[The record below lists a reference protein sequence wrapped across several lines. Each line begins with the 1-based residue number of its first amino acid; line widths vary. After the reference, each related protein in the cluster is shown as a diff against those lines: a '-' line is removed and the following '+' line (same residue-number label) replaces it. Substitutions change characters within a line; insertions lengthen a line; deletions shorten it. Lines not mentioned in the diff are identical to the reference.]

1 MTNQKL
7 KIKKIPLTPF
17 RKGGINSGIAL
28 VAVLAILTVLA
39 ILAAGFVTMTSMQSK
54 TSKASLD
61 SFRAKLLV
69 KSGLHHA
76 ASLIQQDCNPKGLL
90 CDSIETDPLTL
101 HPKAGEIWHIVKDE
115 SGTPIGRYRMKIT
128 DESAKLN
135 VNFLPELAQ
144 HVVLKSKKDKKDPRK
159 SPLFSFLNPKIIK
172 KILAYQYGPNR
183 LPGLR
188 NVDDN
193 DNNMLFENDG
203 IDNNFNGKID
213 ELGEGIDD
221 FSEFNPLYPKG
232 DDRAIGSIAEV
243 ADFLQPLSPDG
254 NPPKINKLSK
264 VFSTRS
270 NSKTISQSEENKNVN
285 INGATVRQIA
295 QGIRKRKGAK
305 MGADLSRF
313 ACNIADF
320 RDENHVIS
328 TYAGGYGVEAICFS
342 EVMANDAS
350 HMLEPHVKN
359 WIPTGNGNQLEE
371 KYCGVVGVMLDPYD
385 KAGNEPVAK
394 FPMRPIEVTKVG
406 RNVKVKYNGPPIRG
420 SIDFTVDYKKLFN
433 VLKRRGKT
441 VGDNIRYPK
450 DFWKNGHM
458 IFRTSEGG
466 DADTEDPDECPKI
479 ITSDDRT
486 VTVEGKWGRNNEKDT
501 FETLVDIQ
509 SKKITAG
516 FWLNNHW
523 ERMWGQFT
531 VHPQCS
537 EWAITEIRPN
547 TYFKTYVGNN
557 SFTPVAFKDNSPM
570 LDCDGDPSS
579 TSWTREKLLKWEY
592 KNGRPVRT
600 DPQGMID
607 VIVTSSSKCDG
618 IRPSDRINKW
628 LNIDSRNEMNK
639 TKSVMTH
646 NIFMRPDIIELV
658 NISDKPVS
666 LAGWRILLNTG
677 SVALELCRI
686 DSVFNYEK
694 KFKNSRIN
702 KNPVIP
708 PNGYAYLTSDETIFD
723 IEYGNNSR
731 KWGDTRKESYF
742 CYQLPVDSWGIWYK
756 IKGFRPANRNLWD
769 PHGIPSPD
777 NNIILEG
784 ADFKDGEM
792 SGEMI
797 EFRSKRR
804 NYRGNNLN
812 GFRRMATANTKDAV
826 EILYGQAG
834 NDPCDITVGDYAVIL
849 GMPRNGG
856 FLSFT
861 LRDEYNQITS
871 RTIEYGKLKYDEYD
885 RSTERT
891 DPTVMNSWKKT
902 LRPTFGGIYSEARP
916 QRKSARKKLIIQ
928 NRPLGSYKDMLNISS
943 GKAEI
948 DYSNEHQAKKF
959 LTSYGSLFSLSGK
972 RLDSESAVFTPG
984 ISKKNAWKSTLYSV
998 ANSSKKSISAQS
1010 AKWKPDMW
1018 KEKTLTFLSGKSR
1031 GEQFKIEGNGKSTL
1045 KIQGRSTQ
1053 NVIKLAAERGDKFIV
1068 GPSFK
1073 TPLFYCQDS
1082 GAQGIWEW
1090 KDTGLNPETPH
1101 DLYFFGLNDSI
1112 NTTEFLE
1119 ENHNAKMTVTI
1130 WNYKTHKWDLPP
1142 KKRYIYNKNDSF
1154 YFGKVSPDNISE
1166 EGTLKISI
1174 VPHNLVDEIKSEK
1187 AIWGEG
1193 ISYNLAEEGA
1203 SGIAWFDYIY
1213 ISPTERPGRININT
1227 ADARILATLPGVSLS
1242 LAKKI
1247 EEGISSDNKKIR
1259 PYRNIFDL
1267 LKVKG
1272 MTTDILCEIAD
1283 YLTVRSDTYRVD
1295 IESEIFNSPPTSKKV
1310 SEDNIIARQN
1320 STFVIEREKK
1330 IGGNWQ
1336 IIVHENIDIN

>member
-1 MTNQKL
+1 MTIQNSKFKIQKF
-7 KIKKIPLTPF
+7 K
-17 RKGGINSGIAL
+17 GIAI

-39 ILAAGFVTMTSMQSK
+39 LLAAGFVTMTSMQSK

-69 KSGLHHA
+69 ESGLSHA
-76 ASLIQQDCNPKGLL
+76 ASLIQQDSNPKGLL
-90 CDSIETDPLTL
+90 CDSVETDPLTL

-115 SGTPIGRYRMKIT
+115 NGTPIGRYRIKIT
-128 DESAKLN
+128 DESGKLN

-159 SPLFSFLNPKIIK
+159 SPLFSFVDPKIIK

-188 NVDDN
+188 NIDDN
-193 DNNMLFENDG
+193 DNNLLFENDG

-221 FSEFNPLYPKG
+221 PSEFNPLYPKG
-232 DDRAIGSIAEV
+232 DDRSIGSIAEV

-254 NPPKINKLSK
+254 KPPKINKLSK

-270 NSKTISQSEENKNVN
+270 NSKTISQNEDNKNVN
-285 INGATVRQIA
+285 INGATVREIA

-371 KYCGVVGVMLDPYD
+371 KYCGVVGAMLDPYD
-385 KAGNEPVAK
+385 KETSEEPVAK
-394 FPMRPIEVTKVG
+394 FPMRPTEITKVG
-406 RNVKVKYNGPPIRG
+406 ANVKVKYDGPPLRD
-420 SIDFTVDYKKLFN
+420 SLDPTVNYKKLFN
-433 VLKRRGKT
+433 ILKKRGKT
-441 VGDNIRYPK
+441 SGENINYPI

-458 IFRTSEGG
+458 ILRMSTSGK
-466 DADTEDPDECPKI
+466 ADTELYEECPKI
-479 ITSDDRT
+479 ITSDART
-486 VTVEGKWGRNNEKDT
+486 VTVEGKWGDNRDT
-501 FETLVDIQ
+501 YDDLVSIQ
-509 SKKITAG
+509 SNKRGAG

-537 EWAITEIRPN
+537 EWAITEIRPE
-547 TYFKTYVGNN
+547 TYFKVYIGNN
-557 SFTPVAFKDNSPM
+557 SFTPVAFKDNSPL

-592 KNGRPVRT
+592 KGGRPVRT
-600 DPQGMID
+600 DSLGFID
-607 VIVTSSSKCDG
+607 VIVTSSRNCDKEREDG
-618 IRPSDRINKW
+618 VKYNNHWMWVDDPLEI
-628 LNIDSRNEMNK
+628 NK

-666 LAGWRILLNTG
+666 LAGWRVLLNTG

-686 DSVFNYEK
+686 DSVFNYDK
-694 KFKNSRIN
+694 KFKSKRVNQ
-702 KNPVIP
+702 NPVIP
-708 PNGYAYLTSDETIFD
+708 PNGYGYLTSDEAIFD
-723 IEYGNNSR
+723 IEYGNNSK
-731 KWGDTRKESYF
+731 KWGDSRSESYF
-742 CYQLPVDSWGIWYK
+742 CYQLPVDAWGIWYK
-756 IKGFRPANRNLWD
+756 IKGFRPGNRNLWE
-769 PHGIPSPD
+769 PGRAPSPD

-784 ADFKDGEM
+784 ADFEKGEM
-792 SGEMI
+792 SGEII

-804 NYRGNNLN
+804 TYRGNNLN
-812 GFRRMATANTKDAV
+812 GFRRAATANTKDAV
-826 EILYGQAG
+826 EILYGHAG

-902 LRPTFGGIYSEARP
+902 FKPTFGGKYSKARP
-916 QRKSARKKLIIQ
+916 KRKSARKKLVIQ

-943 GKAEI
+943 GKAEV
-948 DYSNEHQAKKF
+948 DYRNEHQAKKF
-959 LTSYGSLFSLSGK
+959 LNSYGALFSLAGK
-972 RLDSESAVFTPG
+972 RLDSESAVFSPG

-1031 GEQFKIEGNGKSTL
+1031 GEQFKIESNGKSTL

-1053 NVIKLAAERGDKFIV
+1053 NSNKLAAEKGDKFIV

-1090 KDTGLNPETPH
+1090 KDTGLNPETSH

-1130 WNYKTHKWDLPP
+1130 WNYKTQKWDLPP

-1154 YFGKVSPDNISE
+1154 YFGKVLPNNISE

-1213 ISPTERPGRININT
+1213 VSPTERPGRININT

-1247 EEGISSDNKKIR
+1247 EEGINSDKKKIR
-1259 PYRNIFDL
+1259 PYKNIFDL

-1295 IESEIFNSPPTSKKV
+1295 IESEIFNSPPKSKKV

-1330 IGGNWQ
+1330 NENDWQ
-1336 IIVHENIDIN
+1336 IIVHENIDVL